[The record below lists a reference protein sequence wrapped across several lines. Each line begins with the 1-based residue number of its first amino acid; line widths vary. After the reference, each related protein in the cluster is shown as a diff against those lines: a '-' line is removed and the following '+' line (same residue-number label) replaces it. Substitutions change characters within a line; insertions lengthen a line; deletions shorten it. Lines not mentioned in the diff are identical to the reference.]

1 MQSELFQDDLFP
13 PTTVTWTPTMT
24 AEEWYGN
31 KDKKPRKVSLQP
43 TGMDSRKCCNIYKLK
58 MYIKSII
65 MQFFTVYRTV
75 SGRSFVRAAND
86 CSHTDKSGG
95 QQQFIQSAPEQQ
107 QCHRQQ
113 CQIEAG

>member
-24 AEEWYGN
+24 AEEWYAN

-58 MYIKSII
+58 MYIKSTN
-65 MQFFTVYRTV
+65 MQCFTDYRT
-75 SGRSFVRAAND
+75 SGCSFVRAAND
-86 CSHTDKSGG
+86 CSHTDKSCG
-95 QQQFIQSAPEQQ
+95 QQQFF
-107 QCHRQQ
+107 
-113 CQIEAG
+113 